1 MPVALATRTL
11 RWLPLARMGY
21 FPTAMDLTASGADQT
36 AFHEQAACGAR
47 ELFGR
52 RVFVRAMVEAG
63 FSWAAMFS

>member
-1 MPVALATRTL
+1 
-11 RWLPLARMGY
+11 MGY